1 MDPSHN
7 DTHMSL
13 HTPWHPIL
21 APPCS
26 ALSPCITPGSHQTHF
41 PIINFRMNVLLFH
54 SLLHLWLSQHC
65 VNINCWQLIK
75 PGMPIFLWRCCVT
88 NMLAAGLGISSFL
101 WSQTLEGQWAGRG
114 KLVGKRE
121 ISGER
126 GNQWEK
132 WKLVRKGEIGEKRAS
147 PALLPVRKDGWIFLK
162 SCSWFAVPR
171 VCGVWGCLGGTPM
184 GFFVLVVSSKPSR
197 VGGNDP
203 LFSFHS

>member
-114 KLVGKRE
+114 KLVGK
-121 ISGER
+121 
-126 GNQWEK
+126 
-132 WKLVRKGEIGEKRAS
+132 GEIGEERGNRREKSITCSAPS
-147 PALLPVRKDGWIFLK
+147 KKGWMDLFKKLLLVC
-162 SCSWFAVPR
+162 CSS
-171 VCGVWGCLGGTPM
+171 GMWGM
-184 GFFVLVVSSKPSR
+184 GLP
-197 VGGNDP
+197 GGNP
-203 LFSFHS
+203 NGVFCAGGEQQTLQGRWK